1 MSAELKGIAR
11 AVRDKLDAKAVYVLT
26 VNADG
31 TVDAAMCSDAWTYEA
46 MEATLKQGSAQMLK
60 VIEQVATT
68 QRQVRQN

>member
-1 MSAELKGIAR
+1 MSAQLRGIAR

-31 TVDAAMCSDAWTYEA
+31 TLEAAMCSDVWTTEA
-46 MEATLKQGSAQMLK
+46 MEATLNQSGEHMVR
-60 VIEQVATT
+60 VIERVATT